1 MRKTIYTKKLALAL
15 RKQGFKIIDV
25 VPDENKPQ
33 FDNFIFEETPELLEA
48 ITNYTN
54 NQRRLNNVQSEYLPP
69 IGSHPFT

>member
-1 MRKTIYTKKLALAL
+1 MRKIIYTKKLALAL

-33 FDNFIFEETPELLEA
+33 FDNYIFEETPELLEA